1 MNINEILQQVDECY
15 AQNRGQDAEGIM
27 LQGIELATCEGNDEA
42 LLQLLNELLGYYR
55 ETGRVEDS
63 YALAERAIAQ
73 AENMGLAGTIPYA
86 TTLLNVANAYRA
98 GGRLKDSLDCYTH
111 VGKVYEGILAPD
123 NMLVASLENNRSLLY
138 QEMGD
143 YIRAKE
149 SLLKALAIVEAKGAE
164 FEVAVSRANLAT
176 TCMQL
181 GQWEEA
187 YTYGQSAVAEF
198 ESLGVADAHYGA
210 ALSALGTYYYETG
223 QYNEAKELF
232 AKAMNIMEENLGR
245 NEYFYRLQ
253 ENVKACER
261 AGSKMPQ
268 GNAQE
273 KAVKEIVQTDGQQ
286 RETKAGEHI
295 KGLELCRE
303 FYETY
308 GKSMLEQEF
317 PEYITRITVGL
328 VGEGSDCFG
337 YDDEFSRDHDW
348 GPDFC
353 IWVTD
358 DVYAQIGEALERAY
372 ENLPKEF
379 KGYQRTRSVK
389 GFGRR
394 GVMTISDFYRR
405 LLQVSRWEEIDWQQV
420 WDSSLAAAVN
430 GEVFRDEEG
439 VFTAFRKKL
448 QEGYPASVRLLR
460 IAESMARFSQC
471 GQYNYFRMSDRK
483 DTLTAQLM
491 LADAI
496 KEAMKLQHYIE
507 NRYPPHD
514 KWLCRSLKETEKGRK
529 LEGLL
534 EELTDLFGQIP
545 CYPEKRS
552 ATGAGDNGQKMAYEK
567 MEQIAEFFSKE
578 LYETHVISDSES
590 YLDSHTEEVIYKA
603 SKIACTREE
612 LVDEIVKLE
621 FAAFDKVKN
630 VGGRASCQNDW
641 STFSIMR
648 KSQYLTWNPIMLL
661 QYLYDFE
668 REFRRGHNLI
678 EEKYGRM
685 MESTAPDEYEKIKEF
700 FPILT
705 EEKKAI
711 IAQIAQVQVAW
722 MEEFA
727 QTYPHLADNA
737 RSIRSAED
745 NLYNTSYET
754 YLCGELGTYSDKM
767 LELYGKYVVDYAK
780 ARKNLAYEIMKNNV
794 HLYGYKDLDAAE
806 RFLSI

>member
-27 LQGIELATCEGNDEA
+27 LQGIELATREGNDEA

-55 ETGRVEDS
+55 ETGRVEES
-63 YALAERAIAQ
+63 YVVAERAIVQ
-73 AENMGLAGTIPYA
+73 AENMGLVGTIPYA

-98 GGRLKDSLDCYTH
+98 GGRLQDSMDCYTH

-123 NMLVASLENNRSLLY
+123 NILVASLENNRSLLY

-143 YIRAKE
+143 YVRAKE
-149 SLLKALAIVEAKGAE
+149 SLLKALAIVEAKEAE

-187 YTYGQSAVAEF
+187 YAYGQSAVAEF
-198 ESLGVADAHYGA
+198 ERLGVADAHYGA
-210 ALSALGTYYYETG
+210 ALSAMGTYCYENKN
-223 QYNEAKELF
+223 YADAENYF
-232 AKAMNIMEENLGR
+232 RKAMNIMEENLGR
-245 NEYFYRLQ
+245 NAYFYRLQ
-253 ENVKACER
+253 ENVKACEQAIAHMSIKSVEQKDR
-261 AGSKMPQ
+261 GAECAVYANKKDHTQ
-268 GNAQE
+268 GL
-273 KAVKEIVQTDGQQ
+273 T
-286 RETKAGEHI
+286 
-295 KGLELCRE
+295 LCRE
-303 FYETY
+303 FYEAY

-317 PEYITRITVGL
+317 PEYIARIAVGL

-337 YDDEFSRDHDW
+337 YDDELSRDHDW
-348 GPDFC
+348 GPEFC
-353 IWVTD
+353 IWITE

-372 ENLPKEF
+372 EKLPKEY
-379 KGYQRTRSVK
+379 KGYKRNPSVK

-405 LLQVSRWEEIDWQQV
+405 LLQASCWKEMNWQQV
-420 WDSSLAAAVN
+420 QDSSLAAAVN
-430 GEVFRDEEG
+430 GEVFRDDEG
-439 VFTAFRKKL
+439 VFAAFRKKL
-448 QEGYPASVRLLR
+448 QEGYPSSIRLLK

-471 GQYNYFRMSDRK
+471 GQYNYFRMLNREDS
-483 DTLTAQLM
+483 LTAQMM
-491 LADAI
+491 LSDAI

-507 NRYPPHD
+507 NRYPPHE
-514 KWLCRSLKETEKGRK
+514 KWLRRSLKESVKGRE
-529 LEGLL
+529 LERLL
-534 EELTDLFGQIP
+534 EELAGWAAQIRD
-545 CYPEKRS
+545 CSERRS
-552 ATGAGDNGQKMAYEK
+552 ATEADDKGQKMAYEK
-567 MEQIAEFFSKE
+567 MEQIAAFFVKE
-578 LYETHVISDSES
+578 LYESHVISDSES
-590 YLDSHTEEVIYKA
+590 YLDAHTEELIYKA
-603 SKIACTREE
+603 SKIEYSSEE
-612 LVDEIVKLE
+612 LVDAIVKLE

-630 VGGRASCQNDW
+630 VGGRAFCQNDW

-648 KSQYLTWNPIMLL
+648 KSQYLTWDPTMLL

-685 MESTAPDEYEKIKEF
+685 MESTAPDEYEKIKDY
-700 FPILT
+700 FPVLS

-711 IAQIAQVQVAW
+711 ISQIAQVQVAW

-727 QTYPHLADNA
+727 SMYPHLADNA

-754 YLCGELGTYSDKM
+754 YLRGELGTYSDKM

-780 ARKNLAYEIMKNNV
+780 TGINLTFEIMKNSV